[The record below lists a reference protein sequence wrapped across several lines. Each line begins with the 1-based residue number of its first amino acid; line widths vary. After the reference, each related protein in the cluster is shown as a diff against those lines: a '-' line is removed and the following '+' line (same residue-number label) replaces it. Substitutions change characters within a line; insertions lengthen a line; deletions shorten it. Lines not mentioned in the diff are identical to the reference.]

1 MSSSRKPTIIAI
13 FPMNNR
19 YAFH

>member
-19 YAFH
+19 CVFH